1 MTELKRTLT
10 TSDAVLIGLSSMI
23 GAGAFV
29 SLGGA
34 YAVAGP
40 LLLVSVLLAL
50 AVAWANATS
59 TAQLSAQYPTSGGT
73 YVFGRRQLGE
83 WWGFIAGW
91 GFVVG
96 KIASCAAMA
105 LVVAHYVVALVT
117 EPRHGGRASGGAA
130 SLFGGGHAL
139 AVTVVALVLVAVVTA
154 VNLIGITRTT
164 RIATILVAISI
175 SSLLLVA
182 ARLAWA
188 WTFGWSVPQSQPLIH
203 TAHEGSAF
211 AADIA
216 PSIPGVLQ
224 GAAIMF
230 FAFAGY
236 ARVAT
241 LGEEVKDPRHTI
253 PKAIMGALWGVAA
266 LYLVL
271 GLVLALL
278 LGHDAA
284 STVRTDDLVR
294 APFAALLQLVDASP
308 FWLLVVTVGA
318 AAAGT
323 GALLALVAGV
333 SRTML
338 AMARERDLPAAL
350 AHVDSRHSVPQRA
363 QVVAGLVI
371 GLVVLG
377 GSTLLAVEFSAFGV
391 LTYYFVANIAA
402 FTQRGEWRIAP
413 RAVNLVGAVACAMLV
428 ASLPWPVIAVGLAV
442 FVVGLGY
449 RTLRLRWESR
459 GVPR

>member
-188 WTFGWSVPQSQPLIH
+188 WTFGWSVPQSLSLIH
-203 TAHEGSAF
+203 
-211 AADIA
+211 I
-216 PSIPGVLQ
+216 
-224 GAAIMF
+224 
-230 FAFAGY
+230 
-236 ARVAT
+236 
-241 LGEEVKDPRHTI
+241 
-253 PKAIMGALWGVAA
+253 
-266 LYLVL
+266 
-271 GLVLALL
+271 
-278 LGHDAA
+278 
-284 STVRTDDLVR
+284 
-294 APFAALLQLVDASP
+294 
-308 FWLLVVTVGA
+308 
-318 AAAGT
+318 
-323 GALLALVAGV
+323 
-333 SRTML
+333 
-338 AMARERDLPAAL
+338 
-350 AHVDSRHSVPQRA
+350 
-363 QVVAGLVI
+363 
-371 GLVVLG
+371 
-377 GSTLLAVEFSAFGV
+377 
-391 LTYYFVANIAA
+391 
-402 FTQRGEWRIAP
+402 
-413 RAVNLVGAVACAMLV
+413 
-428 ASLPWPVIAVGLAV
+428 
-442 FVVGLGY
+442 
-449 RTLRLRWESR
+449 
-459 GVPR
+459 